1 MIAPADRFYQHNA
14 NLGDGN
20 GHSHV
25 RAGLV
30 GPSLVIPF
38 VDGRLT
44 LGRYQDIVFCDFDAR
59 PRERSLVVQ
68 VMGV

>member
-1 MIAPADRFYQHNA
+1 M
-14 NLGDGN
+14 
-20 GHSHV
+20 

-30 GPSLVIPF
+30 GPSLTMPF

-44 LGRYQDIVFCDFDAR
+44 SGRYQNIVFCDFDAR